1 MIICGQLAR
10 AKAATDLRIFMCS
23 GSLGLFIAPLGL
35 FIFAPLYCLPG
46 LVLSG
51 HLQFYCLCVH
61 NARNGDGPPLEQ
73 EGDPGTEAGM
83 TTQKTLFCSGLRV
96 QQ

>member
-23 GSLGLFIAPLGL
+23 GSLGFFIAPLGL
-35 FIFAPLYCLPG
+35 FIFAPLYCHPG
-46 LVLSG
+46 LVL
-51 HLQFYCLCVH
+51 
-61 NARNGDGPPLEQ
+61 GPPLEQ

>member
-1 MIICGQLAR
+1 
-10 AKAATDLRIFMCS
+10 
-23 GSLGLFIAPLGL
+23 LGL
-35 FIFAPLYCLPG
+35 FIFAPLYCHPG
-46 LVLSG
+46 LVL
-51 HLQFYCLCVH
+51 
-61 NARNGDGPPLEQ
+61 GPPLEQ